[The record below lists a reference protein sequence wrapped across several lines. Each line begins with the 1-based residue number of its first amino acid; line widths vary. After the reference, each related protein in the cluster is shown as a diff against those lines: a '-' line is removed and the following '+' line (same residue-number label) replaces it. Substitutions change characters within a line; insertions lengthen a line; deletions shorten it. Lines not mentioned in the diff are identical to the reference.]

1 MNWDQVAGKWK
12 QMKGVIK
19 ERWGKLTDDDL
30 DMIAGKRDQLAGKI
44 QERYGLTKEDAQKQ
58 IEDWERTR
66 RQEDETGSAPAVK
79 KTKQKNDAALLRQ
92 HVNTSVERECC
103 YRNS

>member
-1 MNWDQVAGKWK
+1 MNWDRVAGKWK

-58 IEDWERTR
+58 IDEWERTR
-66 RQEDETGSAPAVK
+66 RQEDEAE
-79 KTKQKNDAALLRQ
+79 
-92 HVNTSVERECC
+92 ER
-103 YRNS
+103 RRIA